1 MGIVRWSGWMLA
13 VSLALTGCGGRDDG
27 APPELQTSQAGVA
40 EIARKDFALDTPT
53 GESYEGRASIVL
65 PFSQPLVSQQAF
77 DELISITIKGGAK
90 PEGSWFLEDSQ
101 KLRFPYLAAD
111 VTYVVT
117 IKGSLMA
124 TDGRTLGKD
133 QSHEVYAGEQEPVVG
148 FASQGHILPLHES
161 RGLPIVSVNVAEADV
176 EFFKIRDKQVR
187 PFLDEFQKNGQRWN
201 WSVDQLTKYGDSV
214 YANRFAL
221 DVKRNE
227 RSVSYLP
234 IRDIQEM
241 KQSGLYY
248 AVLKKSGSYR
258 GEYDTAMFF
267 VSDIGL
273 HVRAYADRVLVHTAS
288 LESGNAKA
296 SVAIEVRNR
305 QGETLVSAATDDSGM
320 ALIDYKLNAAD
331 TLIAHWG
338 DDYALLS
345 FNTPALDLSEFAIA
359 GRSQMPL
366 DIFPWSGRDLYRPG
380 ETIGV
385 NAILRD
391 FDGRM
396 TPTQPL
402 FVALRQPDGRELAQ
416 RTRAG

>member
-258 GEYDTAMFF
+258 GEYDTAMFV

-338 DDYALLS
+338 MT
-345 FNTPALDLSEFAIA
+345 TPCSAS
-359 GRSQMPL
+359 
-366 DIFPWSGRDLYRPG
+366 
-380 ETIGV
+380 
-385 NAILRD
+385 
-391 FDGRM
+391 
-396 TPTQPL
+396 
-402 FVALRQPDGRELAQ
+402 
-416 RTRAG
+416 TRRH